1 MRRTCITLL
10 GIVALASSGMAAEI
24 SPRALVEGYCVTCHN
39 EQAKRGGLVLDPTAA
54 AHPEEQPEL
63 WEKVVRKLRSG
74 TMPPAGAR
82 RPDRAQITSAVAS
95 LEGVLDQAAVK
106 TPNPGRVVLQRLN
119 RAEYVN
125 AIRDLLALDIDAR
138 ETLPADD
145 SGYGFDNIA
154 DVLTLS
160 PGLFDRYLSAARRIA
175 RDAIGD
181 PTTVRPVIT
190 TLVRIPMFR
199 VQSDRMGEEL
209 PFGSRG
215 GAAVRHHFALD
226 GEYVLRI
233 NFQRG
238 TMSGVIRGLQ
248 DDNEV
253 DLRVDGQRVKLFL
266 LEKRKGATAGYS
278 DGTGQEPL
286 EVRVP
291 LKAGPHTVA
300 VSLRKVTTAYEGW
313 GPVSMPVASNSFAQT
328 DRMTP
333 ESGRVEVA
341 VEYIEV
347 EGPFNVLAPTKTPS
361 RDRIF
366 ACRPANPADETCATR
381 ILSKLAYR
389 AYRQP
394 VSKDQIGTLMQFYR
408 DGRGDDRSFE
418 RGIQFALERILIDP
432 AFLFRA
438 ERIAPAQSGTAL
450 QPIDD
455 FTLASKLSFFLWSSI
470 PDDALLQA
478 AAQGT
483 LHQPAVLE
491 RQVRRM
497 LADERAHALV
507 ENFFGQWLMLRNMS
521 SLDRDQTVYPTFDDN
536 LRHDL
541 QTETEMFLG
550 SQLREDRPAA
560 ELLTANYSFIN
571 ERLAEHYGIKG
582 IYGSHFRRVTLTDPN
597 RAGLLGQGSILAV
610 TSYANRTSPVLRGKW
625 LMQNI
630 LGTPPPPPPANVPPL
645 DATQVQGTLRQ
656 RMEQHRKN
664 PVCAGCHSQL
674 DPLGFALENFDAI
687 GRWRSTDAKQPI
699 DASGSLPDGSKFS
712 GPESFRAALLPRREQ
727 FVATLT
733 ERLLTYALGR
743 GVEYYD
749 LPAVRSIMREA
760 AGADYRWSVIISG
773 IVRSVPFRMRRAS

>member
-1 MRRTCITLL
+1 
-10 GIVALASSGMAAEI
+10 
-24 SPRALVEGYCVTCHN
+24 
-39 EQAKRGGLVLDPTAA
+39 
-54 AHPEEQPEL
+54 
-63 WEKVVRKLRSG
+63 
-74 TMPPAGAR
+74 
-82 RPDRAQITSAVAS
+82 
-95 LEGVLDQAAVK
+95 
-106 TPNPGRVVLQRLN
+106 
-119 RAEYVN
+119 
-125 AIRDLLALDIDAR
+125 
-138 ETLPADD
+138 
-145 SGYGFDNIA
+145 
-154 DVLTLS
+154 
-160 PGLFDRYLSAARRIA
+160 
-175 RDAIGD
+175 
-181 PTTVRPVIT
+181 VRPVIT
-190 TLVRIPMFR
+190 TLVRIPMFQ
-199 VQSDRMGEEL
+199 VQSDRMNEDL

-226 GEYVLRI
+226 GEYVVRI

-253 DLRVDGQRVKLFL
+253 DVRIDGQRVKVFHLD
-266 LEKRKGATAGYS
+266 KRKGAAAGYS

-286 EVRVP
+286 ELRLP
-291 LKAGPHTVA
+291 LKAGPHTIA

-328 DRMTP
+328 DRMTT

-341 VEYIEV
+341 VEYVEV
-347 EGPFNVLAPTKTPS
+347 EGPFNAMAPTKTPS

-366 ACRPANPADETCATR
+366 TCRPATPGDEMCATR
-381 ILSKLAYR
+381 ILSVLAYR

-394 VSKDQIGTLMQFYR
+394 VTTQQLATLLQFYR
-408 DGRGDDRSFE
+408 DGRGEELSFE

-438 ERIAPAQSGTAL
+438 EHVTPARAGTAL
-450 QPIDD
+450 RPIDD
-455 FTLASKLSFFLWSSI
+455 FTLASKLSFFLWSSV
-470 PDDALLQA
+470 PDDALLQV

-483 LHQPAVLE
+483 LHQPAVLQH
-491 RQVRRM
+491 QVTRM
-497 LADERAHALV
+497 LADARAHALV

-521 SLDRDQTVYPTFDDN
+521 TLDRDQTVYPSFDDN

-541 QTETEMFLG
+541 QTETELFLE

-560 ELLTANYSFIN
+560 ELLTANYSYIN
-571 ERLAEHYGIKG
+571 ERLAQHYGISG
-582 IYGSHFRRVTLTDPN
+582 IYGSHFRRVALTDSN

-645 DATQVQGTLRQ
+645 DATPVMGTLRQ

-664 PVCAGCHSQL
+664 PVCAGCHAQL

-687 GRWRSTDAKQPI
+687 GRWRAIDGKQPI
-699 DASGSLPDGSKFS
+699 DASGTLPDGSKFS

-760 AGADYRWSVIISG
+760 ASSDYRWSTIISS
-773 IVRSVPFRMRRAS
+773 IVRSVPFRMRSAS